1 MSRWKVEKVVY
12 LNLSFDS
19 VEELMVACRN
29 GSVYKVFIPAP
40 SYSPEKSLFFVV
52 SAPRGLASLEAFE
65 IWSICNDKYCKI

>member
-19 VEELMVACRN
+19 VEELMVAYRN

-40 SYSPEKSLFFVV
+40 SYSPEKSLFFVE
-52 SAPRGLASLEAFE
+52 SAPQGLASLEAFAPT
-65 IWSICNDKYCKI
+65 SIG